1 MATIAEGGLFP
12 PIIQAYLPA
21 IAIKNEEPFITI
33 PYNTSEYNTLSDIKS
48 IQISITRQSN
58 YDSLFDK
65 TKYRRGVYVINN
77 ATLIEEDNTLT
88 INKNVLNMSQLSYN
102 EYYKVQLRFSKIA
115 CPTNATPGQACLIG
129 EALSQYLLDESN
141 LTQFSE
147 WSTVCLIRFIAPPVI
162 TIDSTAGGDPIYPNQ
177 SPVELHS
184 SNLTIYGNYK
194 KANIDAPDNPF
205 PDTIDNGTIDKEY
218 LSSYRVKLLTIATPA
233 EVVFDSGSIDVN
245 KENPNEFYYEIPY
258 FFNNNDQL
266 TLQFTYVTANLYTE
280 TLSNNISVSYTTSSW
295 VNQSYVEEVT
305 AIDNVIGKVNVTFMP
320 QDEEVPIPANSVL
333 TIRRG
338 SDQDGFKIWD
348 TIWQKKLE
356 NPLTTTLSV
365 DDFTVESGVLYK
377 YEITFTDISNNSYTI
392 VEGPVMTVFDHA
404 FLTGEGTQL
413 CVKFNPNI
421 GTYKINVGDSVTNT
435 LGSQYPFVQ
444 RNGDMYYRSFSLS
457 GTIAYEMDEQ
467 HQFYTRTEM
476 YGDWIDVYGSYFV
489 NHYINQQ
496 NDKVTQR
503 KFREKVM
510 EYLYNDIP
518 KLFRSTPEG
527 NILVTITD
535 VNLTPNQKIG
545 RLVYDFSCTATEI
558 GKASIENCKLYKIQD
573 FGDL

>member
-65 TKYRRGVYVINN
+65 NKYRRGIYVINN
-77 ATLIEEDNTLT
+77 TSLTSEDNTLT
-88 INKNVLNMSQLSYN
+88 ISKDILNMSQLSYN
-102 EYYKVQLRFSKIA
+102 EYYKVQLRFSKIP
-115 CPTNATPGQACLIG
+115 CPVNAEPGQVCLIG
-129 EALSQYLLDESN
+129 EQLSLYLLDESN

-162 TIDSTAGGDPIYPNQ
+162 TIDSTAGLIYPSQ
-177 SPVELHS
+177 DQPTLHS

-194 KANIDAPDNPF
+194 KENINAPDNPF
-205 PDTIDNGTIDKEY
+205 PSEIDNGTIDKEY
-218 LSSYRVKLLTIATPA
+218 LSSYQIKLLTIDNSP
-233 EVVFDSGSIDVN
+233 EVIFDSGSINVN

-258 FFNNNDQL
+258 FFNNNDTL

-280 TLSNNISVSYTTSSW
+280 TLSNNISVSYDSSSW

-305 AIDNVIGKVNVTFMP
+305 SIDNVIGKVNISFMP
-320 QDEEVPIPANSVL
+320 QDEEVPVPAGSIL
-333 TIRRG
+333 TVRRG
-338 SDQDGFKIWD
+338 NDQDGFKIWD
-348 TIWQKKLE
+348 TIWSKTLQS
-356 NPLTTTLSV
+356 PLDTTLSV

-377 YEITFTDISNNSYTI
+377 YEITFTDPSTNDNYTI
-392 VEGPVMTVFDHA
+392 VEGPVMTIFDHA

-421 GTYKINVGDSVTNT
+421 GSYKINVGDNITNT
-435 LGSQYPFVQ
+435 LGSQYPFTQ
-444 RNGDMYYRSFSLS
+444 RNGDMYYRTFSLS
-457 GTIAYEMDEQ
+457 GTIAYEMDIQ

-476 YGDWIDVYGSYFV
+476 YGEWIDVYGSYFI

-496 NDKVTQR
+496 NDKITQR

-535 VNLTPNQKIG
+535 VNLTPNQQTG

-558 GKASIENCKLYKIQD
+558 GEASIENCKLYKIQD

>member
-12 PIIQAYLPA
+12 PIIQTYLPA

-77 ATLIEEDNTLT
+77 ATLTQEDNTLV
-88 INKNVLNMSQLSYN
+88 INKASLNMSQLSYN

-115 CPTNATPGQACLIG
+115 CPTNADPGQACLIG
-129 EALSQYLLDESN
+129 EELSQYLLDESN

-162 TIDSTAGGDPIYPNQ
+162 TIDSTAGIIYPSSSAVTLN
-177 SPVELHS
+177 S

-194 KANIDAPDNPF
+194 KENIDAPDNPF
-205 PDTIDNGTIDKEY
+205 PSEIDNGTIDKEY
-218 LSSYRVKLLTIATPA
+218 LSSYQIKLFTIDDNEPD
-233 EVVFDSGSIDVN
+233 ELIFDSGIINVN

-266 TLQFTYVTANLYTE
+266 ILQFTYTTANLYTE
-280 TLSNNISVSYTTSSW
+280 TLSGTISTSYDTSSW
-295 VNQSYVEEVT
+295 VDQSDIEEVT
-305 AIDNVIGKVNVTFMP
+305 AIDSVIGKVNISFMP
-320 QDEEVPIPANSVL
+320 QDDQVPVPAGSIL
-333 TIRRG
+333 TVRRG
-338 SDQDGFKIWD
+338 NDQDGFKIWD
-348 TIWQKKLE
+348 TVWKKT
-356 NPLTTTLSV
+356 LTSALSTTLSF

-377 YEITFTDISNNSYTI
+377 YEITYTDTSDNSYTI

-421 GTYKINVGDSVTNT
+421 GSYKINVGDNITNT
-435 LGSQYPFVQ
+435 LGSKYPFTQ
-444 RNGDMYYRSFSLS
+444 RNGDMYYRTFSLS
-457 GTIAYEMDEQ
+457 GTIAYEMDLQ

-503 KFREKVM
+503 KFREKVL

-527 NILVTITD
+527 NILVNITD
-535 VNLTPNQKIG
+535 VNLTPNQQTG
-545 RLVYDFSCTATEI
+545 RLIYDFSCTATEI
-558 GKASIENCKLYKIQD
+558 GEATIENCKLYKIQD

>member
-65 TKYRRGVYVINN
+65 NKYRRGIYVINN
-77 ATLIEEDNTLT
+77 TSLTSEDNTLT
-88 INKNVLNMSQLSYN
+88 ISKDILNMSQLSYN
-102 EYYKVQLRFSKIA
+102 EYYKVQLRFSKIP
-115 CPTNATPGQACLIG
+115 CPVNAEPGQACLIG
-129 EALSQYLLDESN
+129 EQLSLYLLDESN

-162 TIDSTAGGDPIYPNQ
+162 TIDSTAGLIYPSQ
-177 SPVELHS
+177 DQPTLHS

-194 KANIDAPDNPF
+194 KENINAPDNPF
-205 PDTIDNGTIDKEY
+205 PSEIDNGTIDKEY
-218 LSSYRVKLLTIATPA
+218 LSSYQIKLLTIEDSP
-233 EVVFDSGSIDVN
+233 EVIFDSGSINVN

-258 FFNNNDQL
+258 FFNNNDTL

-280 TLSNNISVSYTTSSW
+280 TLSNNISVSYDSSSW

-305 AIDNVIGKVNVTFMP
+305 SIDNVIGKVNISFMP
-320 QDEEVPIPANSVL
+320 QDEEVPVPAGSVL
-333 TIRRG
+333 TVRRG
-338 SDQDGFKIWD
+338 NDQDGFKIWD
-348 TIWQKKLE
+348 TIWSKTLQS
-356 NPLTTTLSV
+356 PLDTTLSV

-377 YEITFTDISNNSYTI
+377 YEITFTDPSTNDNYTI
-392 VEGPVMTVFDHA
+392 VEGPVMTIFDHA

-421 GTYKINVGDSVTNT
+421 GSYKINVGDNITNT
-435 LGSQYPFVQ
+435 LGSQYPFTQ
-444 RNGDMYYRSFSLS
+444 RNGDMYYRTFSLS
-457 GTIAYEMDEQ
+457 GTIAYEMDVQ

-476 YGDWIDVYGSYFV
+476 YGEWIDVYGSYFV

-496 NDKVTQR
+496 NDKITQR

-535 VNLTPNQKIG
+535 VNLTPNQQVG

-558 GKASIENCKLYKIQD
+558 GEASIENCKLYKIQD

>member
-65 TKYRRGVYVINN
+65 NKYRRGIYVINN
-77 ATLIEEDNTLT
+77 TSLTSEDNTLT
-88 INKNVLNMSQLSYN
+88 ISKDILNMSQLSYN
-102 EYYKVQLRFSKIA
+102 EYYKVQLRFSKIP
-115 CPTNATPGQACLIG
+115 CPVNAEPGQACLIG
-129 EALSQYLLDESN
+129 EQLSLYLLDESN

-162 TIDSTAGGDPIYPNQ
+162 TIDSTAGLIYPSQ
-177 SPVELHS
+177 DQPTLHS

-194 KANIDAPDNPF
+194 KENINAPDNPF
-205 PDTIDNGTIDKEY
+205 PSEIDNGTIDKEY
-218 LSSYRVKLLTIATPA
+218 LSSYQIKLLTIDNSP
-233 EVVFDSGSIDVN
+233 EVIFDSGSINVN

-258 FFNNNDQL
+258 FFNNNDTL

-280 TLSNNISVSYTTSSW
+280 TLSNNISVSYDSSSW

-305 AIDNVIGKVNVTFMP
+305 SIDNVIGKVNISFMP
-320 QDEEVPIPANSVL
+320 QDEEVPVPAGSIL
-333 TIRRG
+333 TVRRG
-338 SDQDGFKIWD
+338 NDQDGFKIWD
-348 TIWQKKLE
+348 TIWSKTLQS
-356 NPLTTTLSV
+356 PLDTTLSV

-377 YEITFTDISNNSYTI
+377 YEITFTDPSTNDNYTI
-392 VEGPVMTVFDHA
+392 VEGPVMTIFDHA

-421 GTYKINVGDSVTNT
+421 GSYKINVGDNITNT
-435 LGSQYPFVQ
+435 LGSQYPFTQ
-444 RNGDMYYRSFSLS
+444 RNGDMYYRTFSLS
-457 GTIAYEMDEQ
+457 GTIAYEMDVQ

-476 YGDWIDVYGSYFV
+476 YGEWIDVYGSYFV

-496 NDKVTQR
+496 NDKITQR

-535 VNLTPNQKIG
+535 VNLTPNQQIG

-558 GKASIENCKLYKIQD
+558 GEASIENCKLYKIQD

>member
-77 ATLIEEDNTLT
+77 ATLTEEDNTLT

-162 TIDSTAGGDPIYPNQ
+162 TIDSTAGIIYP
-177 SPVELHS
+177 SSSAVTLES

-194 KANIDAPDNPF
+194 KENINAPNNPF
-205 PDTIDNGTIDKEY
+205 PSEIDNGTIDKEY
-218 LSSYRVKLLTIATPA
+218 LSSYQIKLFTIDDNEPD
-233 EVVFDSGSIDVN
+233 ELIFDSGFINVN

-266 TLQFTYVTANLYTE
+266 ILQFTYTTANLYTE
-280 TLSNNISVSYTTSSW
+280 TLNGTISASYDTSSW
-295 VNQSYVEEVT
+295 VDQSDIEEVT
-305 AIDNVIGKVNVTFMP
+305 AIDSVIGKVNISFMP
-320 QDEEVPIPANSVL
+320 QDDQVPVPIGSVL
-333 TIRRG
+333 TVRRG

-348 TIWQKKLE
+348 TVWKKT
-356 NPLTTTLSV
+356 LTSALSTTLSF

-377 YEITFTDISNNSYTI
+377 YEITYTDTSDNSYTI
-392 VEGPVMTVFDHA
+392 IEGPVMTVFDHA

-535 VNLTPNQKIG
+535 VNLTPNQQIG

-558 GKASIENCKLYKIQD
+558 GDASIENCKLYKIQD

>member
-65 TKYRRGVYVINN
+65 NKYRRGIYVINN
-77 ATLIEEDNTLT
+77 TSLTSEDNTL
-88 INKNVLNMSQLSYN
+88 IISKDILNMSQLSYN
-102 EYYKVQLRFSKIA
+102 EYYKVQLRFSKIP
-115 CPTNATPGQACLIG
+115 CPINAEPGQACLIG
-129 EALSQYLLDESN
+129 EQLSLYLLDESN

-162 TIDSTAGGDPIYPNQ
+162 TIDSTAGLIYPSQ
-177 SPVELHS
+177 DQPTLHS

-194 KANIDAPDNPF
+194 KENINAPDNPF
-205 PDTIDNGTIDKEY
+205 PSEIDNGTIDKEY
-218 LSSYRVKLLTIATPA
+218 LSSYQIKLLTIDNSP
-233 EVVFDSGSIDVN
+233 EVIFDSGSINVN

-258 FFNNNDQL
+258 FFNNNDTL

-280 TLSNNISVSYTTSSW
+280 TLSNNISVSYDSSSW

-305 AIDNVIGKVNVTFMP
+305 SIDNVIGKVNISFMP
-320 QDEEVPIPANSVL
+320 QDEEVPVPAGSIL
-333 TIRRG
+333 TVRRG
-338 SDQDGFKIWD
+338 NDQDGFKIWD
-348 TIWQKKLE
+348 TIWSKTLQS
-356 NPLTTTLSV
+356 PLDTTLSV

-377 YEITFTDISNNSYTI
+377 YEITFTDPSTNDNYTI
-392 VEGPVMTVFDHA
+392 VEGPVMTIFDHA

-421 GTYKINVGDSVTNT
+421 GSYKINVGDNITNT
-435 LGSQYPFVQ
+435 LGSQYPFTQ
-444 RNGDMYYRSFSLS
+444 RNGDMYYRTFSLS
-457 GTIAYEMDEQ
+457 GTIAYEMDVQ

-476 YGDWIDVYGSYFV
+476 YGEWIDVYGSYFI

-496 NDKVTQR
+496 NDKITQR

-535 VNLTPNQKIG
+535 VNLTPNQQVG

-558 GKASIENCKLYKIQD
+558 GEASIENCKLYKIQD

>member
-12 PIIQAYLPA
+12 PIIQTYLPA

-77 ATLIEEDNTLT
+77 ATLTQEDNTLV
-88 INKNVLNMSQLSYN
+88 INKASLNMSQLSYN

-115 CPTNATPGQACLIG
+115 CPTNADPGQACLIG
-129 EALSQYLLDESN
+129 EELSQYLLDESN

-162 TIDSTAGGDPIYPNQ
+162 TIDSTAGIIYPSSSAVTLN
-177 SPVELHS
+177 S

-194 KANIDAPDNPF
+194 KENIDAPDNPF
-205 PDTIDNGTIDKEY
+205 PSEIDNGTIDKEY
-218 LSSYRVKLLTIATPA
+218 LSSYQIKLFTIDDNEPD
-233 EVVFDSGSIDVN
+233 ELIFDSGIINVN

-266 TLQFTYVTANLYTE
+266 ILQFTYTTANLYTE
-280 TLSNNISVSYTTSSW
+280 TLSGTISTSYDTSSW
-295 VNQSYVEEVT
+295 VDQSDIEEVT
-305 AIDNVIGKVNVTFMP
+305 AIDSVIGKVNISFMP
-320 QDEEVPIPANSVL
+320 QDDQVPVPAGSIL
-333 TIRRG
+333 TVRRG
-338 SDQDGFKIWD
+338 NDQDGFKIWD
-348 TIWQKKLE
+348 TVWKKT
-356 NPLTTTLSV
+356 LTSALSTTLSF

-377 YEITFTDISNNSYTI
+377 YEITYTDTSDNSYTI

-421 GTYKINVGDSVTNT
+421 GSYKINVGDNITNT
-435 LGSQYPFVQ
+435 LGSKYPFTQ
-444 RNGDMYYRSFSLS
+444 RNGDMYYRTFSLS
-457 GTIAYEMDEQ
+457 GTIAYEMDLQ

-503 KFREKVM
+503 KFREKVL

-527 NILVTITD
+527 NILVNITD
-535 VNLTPNQKIG
+535 VNLTPNQQTG
-545 RLVYDFSCTATEI
+545 RLIYDFSCTVTEI
-558 GKASIENCKLYKIQD
+558 GEATIENCKLYKIQD